1 MTNTQKFAQQELDI
15 LAATVPDA
23 IVTPFAKEI
32 LALCE
37 AFGNSGQSGGSAP
50 YTASAISQA
59 VKKLLLQEPI
69 CDVTG
74 HENEWVDVSEMG
86 DGSIMYQ
93 NSRCSALLTVSLH
106 YSKECAEKAMQEHKQ
121 KELDKFNEMY
131 ANDNELGFK
140 FGEYEDWC
148 VQPIEVLP

>member
-59 VKKLLLQEPI
+59 VKNCYYTNLF
-69 CDVTG
+69 V
-74 HENEWVDVSEMG
+74 M
-86 DGSIMYQ
+86 
-93 NSRCSALLTVSLH
+93 
-106 YSKECAEKAMQEHKQ
+106 
-121 KELDKFNEMY
+121 
-131 ANDNELGFK
+131 
-140 FGEYEDWC
+140 
-148 VQPIEVLP
+148 